1 MSNLPSI
8 PNSPKTVFLVIWF
21 HRFQVTFNHTQ
32 FSQFSILS
40 PFFATFEPQ
49 NFFNPTLFNTVIFYP
64 TDFYLVIFFTPD
76 FPLGIPPLFLL
87 LCSFCTFIPHPVPFW
102 GLPFPLYRPARFPL
116 FPPFFKLVQN
126 SKFDIVFKCMG
137 ILPHGANLTL
147 AYNIASESD
156 ISLTQ
161 LRGNF
166 LVIVGIPSIY
176 IYSVVLVP
184 GYY

>member
-1 MSNLPSI
+1 
-8 PNSPKTVFLVIWF
+8 
-21 HRFQVTFNHTQ
+21 
-32 FSQFSILS
+32 
-40 PFFATFEPQ
+40 
-49 NFFNPTLFNTVIFYP
+49 
-64 TDFYLVIFFTPD
+64 
-76 FPLGIPPLFLL
+76 
-87 LCSFCTFIPHPVPFW
+87 
-102 GLPFPLYRPARFPL
+102 
-116 FPPFFKLVQN
+116 
-126 SKFDIVFKCMG
+126 MG